1 MTAPIQC
8 WRKAV
13 ITVYVDPAASQVH
26 AHKYTQII
34 LHRGTHDA
42 GSTIF
47 IGEHGNDLNTHQQ
60 GIGLISK

>member
-1 MTAPIQC
+1 M
-8 WRKAV
+8 